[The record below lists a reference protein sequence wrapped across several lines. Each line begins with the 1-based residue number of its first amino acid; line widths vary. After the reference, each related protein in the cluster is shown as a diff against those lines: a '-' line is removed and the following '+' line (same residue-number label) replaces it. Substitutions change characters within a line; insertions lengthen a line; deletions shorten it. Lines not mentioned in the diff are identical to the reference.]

1 MADPTFVTHD
11 NDEDLNRMEKK
22 VVALV
27 CCDDLKVPISGSR
40 DSYLHFNKRVV
51 ILCPPPPPERVSI
64 NHSRER
70 HPVIISVDLDESLI
84 YGEMKLRDNAKIV
97 ASTII
102 KPVARSVFKM
112 IMRGGV
118 PSECPVTY
126 GTPVQFLLAKEE
138 LSDAPLYL
146 ASDTVSAIGATN
158 PKSGHRWV
166 FLHSDSD
173 DYNTMWKVEHI
184 DPRFR
189 MESEG
194 VPVPAKSRLILRHCK
209 TNSALAIEHS
219 KIGGL
224 YGVEYEVSSCDH
236 LDGHRVEN
244 DTNQMMICT
253 DLEEWSAE
261 EPTGAAGTFQLDPQL
276 RTKSAD
282 EGP

>member
-1 MADPTFVTHD
+1 M
-11 NDEDLNRMEKK
+11 
-22 VVALV
+22 
-27 CCDDLKVPISGSR
+27 
-40 DSYLHFNKRVV
+40 
-51 ILCPPPPPERVSI
+51 
-64 NHSRER
+64 
-70 HPVIISVDLDESLI
+70 ISVDLDESLI
-84 YGEMKLRDNAKIV
+84 YGEMKLKDNAKIV

-102 KPVARSVFKM
+102 KPMARSAFKM
-112 IMRGGV
+112 IMSGGV
-118 PSECPVTY
+118 PSECPITY
-126 GTPVQFLLAKEE
+126 GTPVQFILAKEE

-166 FLHSDSD
+166 FLHSDGD

-184 DPRFR
+184 DQRFR

-194 VPVPAKSRLILRHCK
+194 LPVPVKSRLILRHCK
-209 TNSALAIEHS
+209 TNPALANEHS

-253 DLEEWSAE
+253 GLEEWLAE
-261 EPTGAAGTFQLDPQL
+261 EPAEATETFKLDPQL